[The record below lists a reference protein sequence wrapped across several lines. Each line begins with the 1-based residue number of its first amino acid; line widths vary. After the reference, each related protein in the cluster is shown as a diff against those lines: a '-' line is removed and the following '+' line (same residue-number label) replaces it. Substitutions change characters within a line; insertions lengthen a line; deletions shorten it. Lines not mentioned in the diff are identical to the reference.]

1 MQQNKNQKPHTPSAY
16 DEFLHS
22 SEFDTLESNI
32 DYFSAKP
39 QTPRETDN
47 RSRAGQARKKATV
60 SAKSTKRSAKK
71 TKAAP
76 KQSRLAQEYAADKAA
91 KESGEHSRPAQR
103 QYSAE
108 YLEQKAQLEYSKKQ
122 KQKKSA
128 YITTL
133 ISACIITLLLFTFSV
148 VTLAG
153 KIEPYSET
161 ENRYLAGRPK
171 LSASAIA
178 DGKYMQ
184 YMENYLS
191 DQFAGRGALVKTRTA
206 IDVLCGK
213 KEINGVYIGKK
224 HFLFEKPAEYDEAAV
239 GKTIEAIN
247 RFSKKNNKLHSYF
260 AIAPNASGVLP
271 QLMPTAAPATDQQ
284 AQIKSI
290 YSKLDKSIQTVDLY
304 STLAANEDAQS
315 LYYKTDHH
323 WTTKAAEIAF
333 KQIAANMKI
342 DTSKVTHQT
351 YAVTNDF
358 QGTMASSSGLFNAKD
373 NIYITVPKTD
383 IQYVVNNVSE
393 NKKSSSIF
401 VSSKLEQQN
410 KYEVFFGG
418 NFSQIN
424 IDTTLNSKNVLLV
437 VKDSYAN
444 CMMSMLVPYYKHIV
458 IVDPRYFTD
467 SIDKLVKNEGITDVL
482 WLYNANTF
490 LTDTSIQNV
499 F

>member
-1 MQQNKNQKPHTPSAY
+1 
-16 DEFLHS
+16 
-22 SEFDTLESNI
+22 
-32 DYFSAKP
+32 
-39 QTPRETDN
+39 
-47 RSRAGQARKKATV
+47 
-60 SAKSTKRSAKK
+60 
-71 TKAAP
+71 
-76 KQSRLAQEYAADKAA
+76 
-91 KESGEHSRPAQR
+91 
-103 QYSAE
+103 
-108 YLEQKAQLEYSKKQ
+108 
-122 KQKKSA
+122 
-128 YITTL
+128 
-133 ISACIITLLLFTFSV
+133 
-148 VTLAG
+148 
-153 KIEPYSET
+153 
-161 ENRYLAGRPK
+161 
-171 LSASAIA
+171 
-178 DGKYMQ
+178 
-184 YMENYLS
+184 
-191 DQFAGRGALVKTRTA
+191 
-206 IDVLCGK
+206 
-213 KEINGVYIGKK
+213 
-224 HFLFEKPAEYDEAAV
+224 
-239 GKTIEAIN
+239 
-247 RFSKKNNKLHSYF
+247 
-260 AIAPNASGVLP
+260 
-271 QLMPTAAPATDQQ
+271 
-284 AQIKSI
+284 
-290 YSKLDKSIQTVDLY
+290 
-304 STLAANEDAQS
+304 
-315 LYYKTDHH
+315 
-323 WTTKAAEIAF
+323 
-333 KQIAANMKI
+333 MKI